1 MLRKG
6 LFVVLVLALVLVSTV
21 APALA
26 AQSEAS
32 PGLTPGT
39 SIWGVKDG
47 GRFGSPP
54 GNFQPNCG
62 GCEIGGNCSC

>member
-1 MLRKG
+1 MLRKS
-6 LFVVLVLALVLVSTV
+6 LLVVLAVALVLMATV

-26 AQSEAS
+26 ARPEAS

-39 SIWGVKDG
+39 VIWGVKDG
-47 GRFGSPP
+47 SRFSFPP
-54 GNFQPNCG
+54 GNFHPDC